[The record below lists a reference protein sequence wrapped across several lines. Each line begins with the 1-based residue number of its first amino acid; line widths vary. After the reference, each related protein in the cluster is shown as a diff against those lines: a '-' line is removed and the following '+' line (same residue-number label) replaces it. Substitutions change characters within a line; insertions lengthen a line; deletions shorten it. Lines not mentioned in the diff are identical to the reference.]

1 MMQMQIICKMEVEM
15 KKKIISGALAVITSI
30 MLIGCGTNS
39 DTKTTNDEGNKK
51 VNIMVSVYPLKE
63 FADKIAGDKA
73 EVSCMVPD
81 NMEPHDY
88 EPKTKDFEALIKS
101 DAFIYNGLGLETWV
115 DQVKSVIGDK
125 ELRIVDSS
133 EGVEVRKEGEVID
146 PHSWLSLKEAEKQAE
161 NIKDTLVEID
171 EDNKAYYEENYDA
184 FVGELESLYNEYK
197 EKFDNLSTKDFVTG
211 HAAFGYLCR
220 DFGLQQKSVENLF
233 AEGEPTPK
241 QLEQL
246 VTFCKENNIKT
257 VFSESLASPKVSET
271 LAKEV
276 GAEVVPILTLES
288 NEDDKSYVEAM
299 RYNLEEIYKC
309 LSQE

>member
-1 MMQMQIICKMEVEM
+1 MEVEM

-133 EGVEVRKEGEVID
+133 EGVEVRKEGDVID

>member
-1 MMQMQIICKMEVEM
+1 MQMQIICKMEVEM

-101 DAFIYNGLGLETWV
+101 DALIYNGLGLETWV

>member
-1 MMQMQIICKMEVEM
+1 MQMQIICKMEVEM

-133 EGVEVRKEGEVID
+133 EGVEVRKEGDVID

-246 VTFCKENNIKT
+246 VTFCKGNNIKT

>member
-1 MMQMQIICKMEVEM
+1 MQMQIICKMEVEM

-101 DAFIYNGLGLETWV
+101 DAFIYNGLGLETWG

>member
-1 MMQMQIICKMEVEM
+1 M

-133 EGVEVRKEGEVID
+133 EGVEVRKEGDVID
-146 PHSWLSLKEAEKQAE
+146 PHSWLSLKEAEQQAE